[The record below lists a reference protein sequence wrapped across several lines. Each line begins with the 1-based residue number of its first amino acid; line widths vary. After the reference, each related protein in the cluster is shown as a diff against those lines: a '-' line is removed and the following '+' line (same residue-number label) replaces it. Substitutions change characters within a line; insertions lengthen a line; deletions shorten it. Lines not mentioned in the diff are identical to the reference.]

1 MADTGKKVDLQAMLL
16 ELTTRLMGK
25 VAYDVRL
32 WLTAKDV
39 IEIVTDCRLCLD
51 GYAGILAVL

>member
-1 MADTGKKVDLQAMLL
+1 MLL